1 MRIWLKNPLAI
12 LADNCGGGLVVEDGV
27 IAQCVSTGGQ
37 PAAPVDQIFD
47 AGSHVLLPGLINT
60 HHHFYQTLTRAH
72 PAAINRALFD
82 WLGALYPIW
91 QRLTP
96 EAIAVSSELA
106 MAEMLLS
113 GVTCAADHHYVFPA
127 GLEHAIDIQVDVARA
142 LGLRVVLTR
151 GSMSLSQDD
160 GGLPPREVVQSHDA
174 ILADSERLITRYH
187 DPSHGA
193 MVQIALA
200 PCSPFSVT
208 SDLMRDTAALAHA
221 HGCRL
226 HTHLAETH
234 DETDFCMATFGRRP
248 LDHLEDLGWLGPQ
261 TWLAHGI
268 HFDDAE
274 IARLGAARVGIAH
287 CPTSNMTLGS
297 GQCRTLDLEAAG
309 SPVGLAVDGS
319 ASNDASNMMEE
330 VRHALLLGRL
340 TYGADRVSHLD
351 ALRWSTQGS
360 AACLGRDDI
369 GTIRVGAAADLAL
382 FRLDQDLRFSGGHDP
397 LATLVLCGASRAD
410 RVMVN
415 GRWVVVDGEMVTSD
429 TRALR
434 ARHHA
439 LAQALFA

>member
-1 MRIWLKNPLAI
+1 MRIWLQNPAAI
-12 LADNCGGGLVVEDGV
+12 LADGAEGGLVIADGV
-27 IAQCVSTGGQ
+27 IAECVAAGQ
-37 PAAPVDQIFD
+37 KPTAPVDQVID
-47 AGSHVLLPGLINT
+47 AGNHVVLPGLINT

-91 QRLTP
+91 QKLTP
-96 EAIAVSSELA
+96 EAVALSSELA
-106 MAEMLLS
+106 MAELLLS
-113 GVTCAADHHYVFPA
+113 GVTTAADHHYVFPA
-127 GLEHAIDIQVDVARA
+127 GLEHAIDIQVEAARK

-151 GSMSLSQDD
+151 GSMSLSRDQ
-160 GGLPPREVVQSHDA
+160 GGLPPREVVQDHDT
-174 ILADSERLITRYH
+174 ILADSERLIARHH
-187 DPSHGA
+187 DRSSGA

-208 SDLMRDTAALAHA
+208 PELMRDTAALAASHD
-221 HGCRL
+221 CRL

-234 DETDFCMATFGRRP
+234 DETDFCLASFGRRP
-248 LDHLEDLGWLGPQ
+248 LDHLEALGWMGPQ

-268 HFDDAE
+268 HFDPAE
-274 IARLGAARVGIAH
+274 ITRLGAAGVGVAH

-297 GQCRTLDLEAAG
+297 GQCRTLDLETAG

-340 TYGADRVSHLD
+340 TYGADRVTHRD
-351 ALRWSTQGS
+351 ALRWATQGS
-360 AACLGRDDI
+360 AACLGRPDI
-369 GTIRVGAAADLAL
+369 GRIAVGAQADLAL
-382 FRLDQDLRFSGGHDP
+382 FRLDRDLRFSGGHDP

-410 RVMVN
+410 RVMVG
-415 GRWVVVDGEMVTSD
+415 GRWLVIDGELVTTD

-439 LAQALFA
+439 LARQVFA

>member
-1 MRIWLKNPLAI
+1 MRIWLRNPAAI
-12 LADNCGGGLVVEDGV
+12 LADDAGGGLVVENGR
-27 IAQCVSTGGQ
+27 IAQCVAAGQ
-37 PAAPVDQIFD
+37 TPDGPIDQAFD
-47 AGSHVLLPGLINT
+47 ASGHVVIPGLINT

-82 WLGALYPIW
+82 WLGALYPVW
-91 QRLTP
+91 RRLNP
-96 EAIAVSSELA
+96 EAIALSSELA
-106 MAEMLLS
+106 MAELLLS

-127 GLEHAIDIQVDVARA
+127 GLEQAIDIQVEVAQR

-151 GSMSLSQDD
+151 GSMSLSQDQ
-160 GGLPPREVVQSHDA
+160 GGLPPREVVQDHDA
-174 ILADSERLITRYH
+174 ILADSERLIARYH
-187 DPSHGA
+187 DRAPGA

-208 SDLMRDTAALAHA
+208 SELMRDTAALARA
-221 HGCRL
+221 HDCRL

-234 DETDFCMATFGRRP
+234 DETQFCLAQFGRRP

-268 HFDDAE
+268 HFDAGE
-274 IARLGAARVGIAH
+274 IARLGAAGMGIAH

-309 SPVGLAVDGS
+309 APVGLAVDGS

-351 ALRWSTQGS
+351 ALRWATQGS

-369 GTIRVGAAADLAL
+369 GTIAVGKAADLAL
-382 FRLDQDLRFSGGHDP
+382 FRLDRDLRFSGGHDP

-410 RVMVN
+410 RVMVG
-415 GRWVVVDGEMVTSD
+415 GRWVVVDGDVVTTD
-429 TRALR
+429 TAALR

-439 LAQALFA
+439 LALQLFA